1 MYCIVTVESAE
12 MAIKSVLKEE
22 LANSL
27 RMQKRY
33 EKELSKLPQGSI
45 NKRNIKGHEYYYLVY
60 RENGKFKAAYKGKSV
75 SDSVLK
81 KYSQA
86 KELRSKYR
94 KAISQLKKQIRYM
107 KGALRGKEEI

>member
-1 MYCIVTVESAE
+1 

-22 LANSL
+22 LENSL

-33 EKELSKLPQGSI
+33 ERELSKLPKGSI
-45 NKRNIKGHEYYYLVY
+45 SKRNIKGHEYYYLVY
-60 RENGKFKAAYKGKSV
+60 REDGKFKSEYKGKSV
-75 SDSVLK
+75 SASELK

-94 KAISQLKKQIRYM
+94 NLLSQLKKQIRYL
-107 KGALRGKEEI
+107 KGTLRGKAEI

>member
-1 MYCIVTVESAE
+1 

-27 RMQKRY
+27 RMKKRY
-33 EKELSKLPQGSI
+33 EKELSKLLKGSI
-45 NKRNIKGHEYYYLVY
+45 NKRNIKGYEYYYLVY
-60 RENGKFKAAYKGKSV
+60 RENGKFKAEYKGKSI
-75 SDSVLK
+75 SARELE

-94 KAISQLKKQIRYM
+94 KNLSQLKKQILYL
-107 KGALRGKEEI
+107 KGALRGKAEV